1 MDASRRPLAL
11 TQIKASRPRSHYECF
26 RFKKCGSTQMP
37 TGDMIYLSMAILMF
51 AVFAGVLAWVSRN
64 WKA

>member
-1 MDASRRPLAL
+1 
-11 TQIKASRPRSHYECF
+11 
-26 RFKKCGSTQMP
+26 MP